1 MSVGPTEQLERA
13 RQVIAALRKR
23 LAEAQAA
30 GAEPTAIIGMA
41 CRFPGE
47 ARDCD
52 GYWRMVV
59 AGRDAVRPIPPPRAR
74 DMAATNLR
82 PAALLEDIET
92 FDAGFFDISPRE
104 AVQMDPQQRLFLEVA
119 WEALEDAGQTRSAL
133 AGSPTGVF
141 VGVHNH
147 SGGYLELQTAELSRL
162 NEYSAVGSGHDVI
175 AGRLAYVL
183 DLRGPSM
190 VVNTACSSSLV
201 AVHLACQS
209 LAARD
214 SRTAVVGGVNLI
226 LGPMQSR
233 IVGLG
238 AMLAEDGRCKTFDER
253 ADGYGRGEGCG
264 VIVLKR
270 LSDARADRD
279 RILAVIRASAINQDG
294 RTNGLTAPNGLS
306 QQSLLRRTLA
316 SAGIEAAR
324 VGYVEAHGTGTALG
338 DPIEVEAI
346 ASVYG
351 ASAEG
356 APRCAL
362 GSAKANINHLE
373 GAAGIAGVIRTI
385 LILRNKTIP
394 PVAGLK
400 TLNPHLSLDGTR
412 LFIPTEAVPW
422 HAETPRVAAV
432 SAFGWSGV
440 NAHLLL
446 EEAPAA
452 PRRHTPRATPLLVS
466 APDAATLS
474 ELAASLAAALQK
486 LPDAM
491 LESFAWTATA
501 RRSHYDFRLAVVAGS
516 CTEMAQ
522 ALRSAAREPR
532 LAPRQAPPRIG
543 FVVGDDSVSA
553 AVVGSDLMAEEETFR
568 NIAASCAAAF
578 EVIGAKEIA
587 ASLASRS
594 GFSAVPEN
602 VRLFVCAVG
611 VAALF
616 ERWGVQP
623 DMVAGWGAGAVA
635 AEYLGAKVDLAQ
647 AARQLLRGERDGRS
661 PGSEAARLAHAG
673 IDYVVRLDQLESHG
687 DETAARGSAR
697 RRSMQILA
705 ALAAAGAE
713 LAWSEIFA
721 SDAQLVSLPAY
732 PFRRRRHWI
741 IEAPAAEIV
750 SRPPMPAA
758 DVPDDLF
765 FKTVWQ
771 PMERPVAGGDKV
783 RVARWLILGDENG
796 PAAKLAALMRSRN
809 CVALNRSDDAGES
822 IKLLDMSDG
831 RWIVV
836 DLRALHDCGEP
847 IQNEALRFSRQILD
861 LVGALAQGP
870 TAPDAKIWLVTQG
883 AQRVTA
889 EERANLAAAP
899 LWGLARSLLLD
910 RPEAW
915 GSLIDLDPAAPFDP
929 VQLYDE
935 IVASCGDPD
944 EIAFRNGQRYANR
957 LLPAAVPA
965 LDTLRIDPAA
975 TYLITG
981 AFGGVGPAL
990 ALWLA
995 QRGARSLVLTSRSL
1009 DESAKRECATAHL
1022 MRTLREM
1029 GVAVQIE
1036 RCDVGDE
1043 VAVAVLFEKI
1053 QRFEAPLRGI
1063 FHLAAAATEVVD
1075 EIGCSDLVAAFR
1087 PKVEGALHVDA
1098 QSRAFAL
1105 DCFVLFSSAAGV
1117 LGARGQGHYAAAN
1130 AFLDA
1135 LAGSRR
1141 AEGLPG
1147 LSIAWGLWGRSDA
1160 ARVEYYKR
1168 VGLNPMESAIALAAM
1183 ARLMS
1188 EQASGQQE
1196 GSRIVA
1202 LLGERLRAAVELRG
1216 RRRFLSAVALRRTVQ
1231 HSAESHAL
1239 AEALRNAPAAARKA
1253 KIADLIAEDVR
1264 AVMELAAEDE
1274 LKFERGFFDLGMD
1287 SLMTVALKARLEN
1300 RFGMSLPS
1308 TVTIDYPSVAAL
1320 SGYFEAQLLQVGSEA
1335 VDGVS
1340 VALSRSAPASASAV
1354 EDLNDDEVSDALAAE
1369 LRALNL
1375 EATE

>member
-1 MSVGPTEQLERA
+1 MSAGPTEQLERA
-13 RQVIAALRKR
+13 RKVIAELRKR
-23 LAEAQAA
+23 LADAQAA
-30 GAEPTAIIGMA
+30 RAEQIAIVGMA

-52 GYWRMVV
+52 GYWRMAVE
-59 AGRDAVRPIPPPRAR
+59 GRDAVHPITQHAR
-74 DMAATNLR
+74 GIGATDLR
-82 PAALLEDIET
+82 PAALLEDIES

-119 WEALEDAGQTRSAL
+119 WQALEDAGQTRSAL
-133 AGSPTGVF
+133 AGSSTGVF

-147 SGGYLELQTAELSRL
+147 SSGYLELQTAEHSRL
-162 NEYSAVGSGHDVI
+162 NEYSAIGSGHDVI

-190 VVNTACSSSLV
+190 VINTACSSSLV

-209 LAARD
+209 LAMRD
-214 SRTAVVGGVNLI
+214 SRMAVAGGVNLI

-233 IVGLG
+233 IVALG

-253 ADGYGRGEGCG
+253 ANGYGRGEGCG

-279 RILAVIRASAINQDG
+279 RILSVIRASAINQDG
-294 RTNGLTAPNGLS
+294 RTNGLTAPNGVS
-306 QQSLLRRTLA
+306 QQALLRRTLA
-316 SAGIEAAR
+316 RAGIEAAR
-324 VGYVEAHGTGTALG
+324 VSYVEAHGTGTALG

-351 ASAEG
+351 APAEG

-373 GAAGIAGVIRTI
+373 GAAGIAGIIRTI

-394 PVAGLK
+394 PVAGLRRF
-400 TLNPHLSLDGTR
+400 NPHLSLDDTR

-422 HAETPRVAAV
+422 HAETPRIAGV

-446 EEAPAA
+446 EETSAA
-452 PRRHTPRATPLLVS
+452 PPRHAPRTTLMIAS
-466 APDAATLS
+466 ASDAATLS
-474 ELAASLAAALQK
+474 ELAASLAAALQN
-486 LPDAM
+486 LPDSM

-532 LAPRQAPPRIG
+532 VAPRQAPPKIG
-543 FVVGDDSVSA
+543 FVVGDDSISA
-553 AVVGSDLMAEEETFR
+553 AVIGSDLMGEEETFR

-578 EVIGAKEIA
+578 EMIGAKEIA

-594 GFSAVPEN
+594 GLSAAPED

-611 VAALF
+611 AAALF

-623 DMVAGWGAGAVA
+623 EMVAGWGAGAVA
-635 AEYLGAKVDLAQ
+635 AEYLSSKVDLPQ
-647 AARQLLRGERDGRS
+647 AARQLLRGERDVRS

-673 IDYVVRLDQLESHG
+673 IDYVVRLDQLGSDG
-687 DETAARGSAR
+687 DEIAAQGSAR

-705 ALAAAGAE
+705 TLAAAGAE
-713 LAWSEIFA
+713 LAWNEIFA

-741 IEAPAAEIV
+741 TEDPVEIV
-750 SRPPMPAA
+750 SRLPILAA
-758 DVPDDLF
+758 DVPGELF
-765 FKTVWQ
+765 FKTAWQ
-771 PMERPVAGGDKV
+771 PMERPVGRVDNE
-783 RVARWLILGDENG
+783 RVARWLILGEENG

-809 CVALNRSDDAGES
+809 CVALNRSDPAGES
-822 IKLLDMSDG
+822 IKLLNMSDG
-831 RWIVV
+831 QWIVV
-836 DLRALHDCGEP
+836 DLRALDDRGEP
-847 IQNEALRFSRQILD
+847 IQNEALRLSRQILD
-861 LVGALAQGP
+861 LAGALARGP
-870 TAPDAKIWLVTQG
+870 TAPDAKIWLVTRG

-944 EIAFRNGQRYANR
+944 EIAFRKGQRYANR

-965 LDTLRIDPAA
+965 LDTVQIDPAA

-995 QRGARSLVLTSRSL
+995 QRGARSLVLTSRSV
-1009 DESAKRECATAHL
+1009 DENAERERATAHL

-1029 GVAVQIE
+1029 GVAVKIE

-1043 VAVAVLFEKI
+1043 AAVAVLFEKI
-1053 QRFEAPLRGI
+1053 QRLEAPLRGI

-1075 EIGCSDLVAAFR
+1075 EIGCSDLAAAFR

-1141 AEGLPG
+1141 AKGLPG

-1168 VGLNPMESAIALAAM
+1168 VGLNPMESAVALAAM

-1188 EQASGQQE
+1188 DQASGQQE
-1196 GSRIVA
+1196 GSRMVA
-1202 LLGERLRAAVELRG
+1202 SLGERLPAAIELRG
-1216 RRRFLSAVALRRTVQ
+1216 RRRFLSAIALRQTVQ
-1231 HSAESHAL
+1231 HSAESYAL
-1239 AEALRNAPAAARKA
+1239 AEALRNVPAAARKA

-1264 AVMELAAEDE
+1264 AVMELAEEDE
-1274 LKFERGFFDLGMD
+1274 LNFERGFFDLGMD
-1287 SLMTVALKARLEN
+1287 SLMMVALKARLEN

-1320 SGYFEAQLLQVGSEA
+1320 SGYFEAQLLQVGSETT
-1335 VDGVS
+1335 DGVS
-1340 VALSRSAPASASAV
+1340 VAFSGSAPAFASAV
-1354 EDLNDDEVSDALAAE
+1354 EDLNDDEVSSALAAE

-1375 EATE
+1375 EATK